1 MCGIFGVWNFKGVNG
16 HALRRTS
23 AMLRHRGPDDE
34 GFLLVNQ
41 GTAMSYAGD
50 DSAVKDLEQL
60 PDSLPAPNAL
70 LHRRL
75 SILDLSPKGH
85 QPMRHGER
93 EIYLTF
99 NGEIYNFQELREQY
113 KLPATTGTDTE
124 AILQLYAKIGEEAF
138 SKFRGMWALAILD
151 LEKNKLVLSRDRF
164 GIKPL
169 YFTEKN
175 GGLAFSSEVK
185 PLLSLPG
192 VKSEWERDKLLQF
205 LVYGATDDPFET
217 FFKGVESVKPGHY
230 LTFDLDTL
238 SKSETQYYDLRK
250 QIRKSEYA
258 NGTFEE
264 RFGDSIREHLISDL
278 EVGSCLSGG
287 LDSSLIVASACPS
300 VKNTFT
306 CSFPNSPIDETGFAK
321 QLTSA
326 CPELNQHFTSP
337 GAQDFYSAF
346 DEIIRTQERPIGSA
360 SVFAQYAVMQSA
372 RKSGITVLLD
382 GQGADEVF
390 GGYYPFAGAYLLSIL
405 KSGDLRKFNREM
417 KALKQNFNPKME
429 QAMMRSLFYNLPKGL
444 KLLARKKKR
453 LGYELIA
460 ENYRERAGQLS
471 VPERGASEFTEL
483 ALRSVGFGLMELLHY
498 EDRNSMRFSIESRVP
513 FLDHRLVEWTLSQPP
528 GNLLKNGWTKNPIR
542 EALDKRGLKEL
553 AWRRDKLGF
562 VVPQKEWRNELFPQ
576 LQKNW
581 KVLQLDEAFDLKSVT
596 DLLNN
601 PVHSNSAQSE
611 FWRIY
616 GLIRWLKIFKVDL
629 V

>member
-1 MCGIFGVWNFKGVNG
+1 MCGIFGIWNYKGVNG
-16 HALRRTS
+16 HALRKAS

-41 GTAMSYAGD
+41 GAAIPYAGD
-50 DSAVKDLEQL
+50 DSATKDLEQL
-60 PDSLPAPNAL
+60 PESLPAPNAL
-70 LHRRL
+70 MHRRL

-85 QPMRHGER
+85 QPMRHRDR

-124 AILQLYAKIGEEAF
+124 VILQLYAKIGEEVF

-205 LVYGATDDPFET
+205 LVYGATEDPCET
-217 FFKGVESVKPGHY
+217 FFKGIESVKPGHY
-230 LTFDLDTL
+230 LTFDLDSL

-258 NGTFEE
+258 DRTFEE
-264 RFGDSIREHLISDL
+264 RFRDSIREHLISDL

-306 CSFPNSPIDETGFAK
+306 CSFPDSPIDETSFAK

-337 GAQDFYSAF
+337 GAQDFYAAF
-346 DEIIRTQERPIGSA
+346 DE
-360 SVFAQYAVMQSA
+360 
-372 RKSGITVLLD
+372 
-382 GQGADEVF
+382 
-390 GGYYPFAGAYLLSIL
+390 
-405 KSGDLRKFNREM
+405 
-417 KALKQNFNPKME
+417 
-429 QAMMRSLFYNLPKGL
+429 
-444 KLLARKKKR
+444 
-453 LGYELIA
+453 
-460 ENYRERAGQLS
+460 
-471 VPERGASEFTEL
+471 
-483 ALRSVGFGLMELLHY
+483 
-498 EDRNSMRFSIESRVP
+498 
-513 FLDHRLVEWTLSQPP
+513 
-528 GNLLKNGWTKNPIR
+528 
-542 EALDKRGLKEL
+542 
-553 AWRRDKLGF
+553 
-562 VVPQKEWRNELFPQ
+562 
-576 LQKNW
+576 
-581 KVLQLDEAFDLKSVT
+581 
-596 DLLNN
+596 
-601 PVHSNSAQSE
+601 
-611 FWRIY
+611 
-616 GLIRWLKIFKVDL
+616 
-629 V
+629 

>member
-16 HALRRTS
+16 HALRKAS
-23 AMLRHRGPDDE
+23 VMLRHRGPDDE

-41 GTAMSYAGD
+41 GQAIPYSGADTAA
-50 DSAVKDLEQL
+50 KDLEQI
-60 PDSLPAPNAL
+60 PGSLPAPNAL

-85 QPMRHGER
+85 QPMRHQER

-99 NGEIYNFQELREQY
+99 NGEIYNFEELREQY
-113 KLPATTGTDTE
+113 KIPTTTGTDTE
-124 AILQLYAKIGEEAF
+124 VILGLYAKIGEECF

-169 YFTEKN
+169 YFCEKD

-192 VKSEWERDKLLQF
+192 MTPQWQRDKLLQF
-205 LVYGATDDPFET
+205 LVYGATDDPCET
-217 FFKGVESVKPGHY
+217 FFEGIEAVKPGHY
-230 LTFDLDTL
+230 LSFDLDSLAKT
-238 SKSETQYYDLRK
+238 ETQYYDLRK

-258 NGTFEE
+258 DGTFEE
-264 RFGDSIREHLISDL
+264 RFGESIREHLISDL

-287 LDSSLIVASACPS
+287 LDSSLIVATACPS
-300 VKNTFT
+300 VKETFT

-321 QLTSA
+321 QLTTA
-326 CPELNQHFTSP
+326 CPDLNQHFTSP
-337 GAQDFYSAF
+337 GAQDFYESF
-346 DEIIRTQERPIGSA
+346 DELIRVQERPIGSA
-360 SVFAQYAVMQSA
+360 SVFAQYAVMESA
-372 RKSGITVLLD
+372 REKGITVLLD

-405 KSGDLRKFNREM
+405 KSGNIIRFNREM

-429 QAMMRSLFYNLPKGL
+429 QAMMRTLFYHLPKGV

-453 LGYELIA
+453 LGYDLIA
-460 ENYRERAGQLS
+460 EAYRSRAKTLP

-513 FLDHRLVEWTLSQPP
+513 FLDHRLVEWTLSQPQE
-528 GNLLKNGWTKNPIR
+528 NLLKNGWTKNPIR
-542 EALDKRGLKEL
+542 EALDTRGLSEL

-562 VVPQKEWRNELFPQ
+562 VVPQKEWRDELFPQ

-581 KVLQLDEAFDLKSVT
+581 KDLELDKVFDIKEVT

-616 GLIRWLKIFKVDL
+616 GLIRWIQIFKVDL